1 MARTKQTARKSTGG
15 QAPRK
20 ALATKAARHSAP
32 ATGGTKKALSL
43 KPQTIDAAHDMAG
56 EKTLM
61 QMQALGFVKNPIEHA
76 TRVQYDAL
84 VKSVTAD
91 FDLYFKIGDPDHKTF
106 MEVYLFL
113 NAAKNDTFLF
123 FLVQRTDLVY
133 DIAATID
140 AKLSSKD
147 GTYLANCL
155 AFQYALHLVDTNVV
169 KTDEHFLTVF
179 ISLLRVVQ
187 AYSLNHDK
195 RSLFLRPCLKWAH
208 IIKTAAD
215 VCAQLSILVDDF
227 EDLQPTLSVA
237 IADLKH
243 IIEASQNPDRD
254 DLNTFLGDIHTRVGN
269 IIGNTQQQFYG
280 TYPASPTATSGDE
293 AAAAAASDAELADG
307 DVSEEGER
315 GEEGEEG
322 EVSDVSSSDS
332 KDGSKRLAFIGAGE
346 SSMSD

>member
-20 ALATKAARHSAP
+20 ALATKAARKSAP
-32 ATGGTKKALSL
+32 ATGGIKKALRL
-43 KPQTIDAAHDMAG
+43 KPQTEDAAHDMAG

-76 TRVQYDAL
+76 TRIQYNAL

-91 FDLYFKIGDPDHKTF
+91 FDLYFKIGDPDRKTF

-123 FLVQRTDLVY
+123 FLVQRTELVY
-133 DIAATID
+133 DIAAAID
-140 AKLSSKD
+140 AKINSMD

-155 AFQYALHLVDTNVV
+155 AFQYALHLVDTKVV
-169 KTDEHFLTVF
+169 ITEEHFLTVF

-215 VCAQLSILVDDF
+215 VCAQLAELVNDF

-254 DLNTFLGDIHTRVGN
+254 DLNTFFRDIHTHVGK
-269 IIGNTQQQFYG
+269 IISNTQHEFYG
-280 TYPASPTATSGDE
+280 TPHASPT
-293 AAAAAASDAELADG
+293 AAAAASDAELADG

-315 GEEGEEG
+315 GEEVEEGEEG
-322 EVSDVSSSDS
+322 EVSDSSSSDP
-332 KDGSKRLAFIGAGE
+332 KDGSKRLAFIGTGE

>member
-1 MARTKQTARKSTGG
+1 MARTKQTGRQSTGG
-15 QAPRK
+15 KAPRK
-20 ALATKAARHSAP
+20 ALATKAARRSAP
-32 ATGGTKKALSL
+32 ATGGTKKTLTL
-43 KPQTIDAAHDMAG
+43 KPQTEDAAHDMAG

-61 QMQALGFVKNPIEHA
+61 QMQALGFVEKPIKPT
-76 TRVQYDAL
+76 TREKYNDL

-123 FLVQRTDLVY
+123 FLVERTDLVY

-140 AKLSSKD
+140 AKISSKD

-155 AFQYALHLVDTNVV
+155 AFQYALHLVDT
-169 KTDEHFLTVF
+169 KEIKRDEHFLTVF

-215 VCAQLSILVDDF
+215 VCAQLAELVNDF

-254 DLNTFLGDIHTRVGN
+254 DLNTFFRDIHTHVGK
-269 IIGNTQQQFYG
+269 IISNTQHEFYG
-280 TYPASPTATSGDE
+280 TPHASPTAAAADE
-293 AAAAAASDAELADG
+293 AAAAASDAELADG

-315 GEEGEEG
+315 GEEVEEG

-332 KDGSKRLAFIGAGE
+332 KDGSKRLAFIGTGE